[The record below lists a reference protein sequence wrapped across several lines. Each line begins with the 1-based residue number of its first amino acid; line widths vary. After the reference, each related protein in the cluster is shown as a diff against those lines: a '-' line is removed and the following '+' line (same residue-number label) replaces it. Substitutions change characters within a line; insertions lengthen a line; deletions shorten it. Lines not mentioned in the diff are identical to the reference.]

1 MKTFQII
8 ESDDRFRF
16 LNDILN
22 DSEINSSLVKN
33 TDEIYCKKMMKTT
46 IQQQDGNLVAVLEG
60 RLDTAAAV
68 VTEKELQ
75 PLYDCEGKNIVFDCS
90 KLEFISSSGLRL
102 FLGVLKAGKP
112 KGSRVAITGMSSEL
126 KDVFTITG
134 FTSLF
139 EFK

>member
-1 MKTFQII
+1 MNNGITCCIFSIFAANI
-8 ESDDRFRF
+8 
-16 LNDILN
+16 
-22 DSEINSSLVKN
+22 
-33 TDEIYCKKMMKTT
+33 DEIDCENMMKTT
-46 IQQQDGNLVAVLEG
+46 IQQEDGNLVAVLEG
-60 RLDTAAAV
+60 RLDTAAAA
-68 VTEKELQ
+68 VTAQELQ

-102 FLGVLKAGKP
+102 FLGVLKAAKP
-112 KGSRVAITGMSSEL
+112 KGSRVCITGMSNEL

>member
-1 MKTFQII
+1 MNNGLTWRIFPIFAEKF
-8 ESDDRFRF
+8 D
-16 LNDILN
+16 
-22 DSEINSSLVKN
+22 KN
-33 TDEIYCKKMMKTT
+33 VFENMMKTT

-60 RLDTAAAV
+60 RLDTAAAA

-102 FLGVLKAGKP
+102 FLGVLKAAKP
-112 KGSRVAITGMSSEL
+112 KGSKVTITGMSNDL